1 VNSVNVNRDVNVN
14 ANVDRHGGW
23 DNDYHPLQ
31 RRQRSRQLSA
41 WLLRLSG
48 RSCIRC
54 H

>member
-1 VNSVNVNRDVNVN
+1 LNSVNVNRDVNVN

-31 RRQRSRQLSA
+31 RWQRSRQLSA

-48 RSCIRC
+48 RSCIRY